1 MEMSLSTIYHLQFK
15 GFGDDQYL
23 NENVEM
29 LNESSV
35 LQFTM
40 YMTGTLKTLQRR
52 GKLVCPI
59 RVGLPITFNTMNLS
73 SIYLLHLMLYL

>member
-1 MEMSLSTIYHLQFK
+1 MEMSLSAIYHLQFK

-52 GKLVCPI
+52 GKLVFPI
-59 RVGLPITFNTMNLS
+59 RVGLPITFNTMNLA